1 MWGKVGADLS
11 CRRQGG
17 GNPFS
22 TRLSGLDNRNVI
34 IGCLK
39 RQLCQG
45 LREETRRGFGVIVME
60 ITAALEY
67 HKAFPPSVME
77 LCSPTP
83 NSSVRPPTQICTSIH
98 TCVLRR
104 FICVQLCVTLWTVC
118 SPLGSSIHGIKR
130 NFKLSRH
137 FSS

>member
-1 MWGKVGADLS
+1 MRGKVGADLS

-22 TRLSGLDNRNVI
+22 TRLSRLDNRNVI

-67 HKAFPPSVME
+67 HKAFPPVSWNSVPQPQTVQFGH
-77 LCSPTP
+77 LPKSARAYIRACHVA
-83 NSSVRPPTQICTSIH
+83 SSVFNS
-98 TCVLRR
+98 V
-104 FICVQLCVTLWTVC
+104 
-118 SPLGSSIHGIKR
+118 
-130 NFKLSRH
+130 
-137 FSS
+137 